1 MCRIRSRTR
10 ENRLRKFEIME
21 QLFNIDFKRFNSSNI
36 KEAEDRKKNF
46 ELFLKEGLPNKKK
59 ENWKFSDLNYIITK
73 NFKNITNNDDYKFH
87 EKIESIHDFDH
98 NKVFLVNG
106 LLKSSDL
113 HFEEKGKVKIETL
126 KSLEGFNQQSKN
138 NLDYLN
144 KALSIG
150 GFNLE
155 VQQNYKC
162 KKPIIIYNYFT
173 ANLNNKIINNSNKI
187 KVRQNSE
194 LTLIEYNISEKS
206 KFIKNTF
213 EKINIDKGA
222 VLKNVILQK
231 TKCNGYFYKNISGTQ
246 DFNSSYQNFVLS
258 SGLKFNKIEIDMI
271 LEKEKSSCHIL
282 SALNLSREEHQ
293 EIKTQINH
301 LAPNCKSYQKIKKVL
316 ESDSKGVY
324 QGKIFVKDIAQKTDA
339 YQLSKALILN
349 DQAEFNAK
357 PELEIYADDVKCSH
371 GSSSGSIDEEAIHY
385 LMTRGIEL
393 KAAKKLLIKG
403 FLNEIFENIS
413 EEKIRTFLEKSIAVQ
428 IDEVR

>member
-1 MCRIRSRTR
+1 
-10 ENRLRKFEIME
+10 ME
-21 QLFNIDFKRFNSSNI
+21 QLFNIDFNRIPSSDE
-36 KEAEDRKKNF
+36 KEVAGRKKNF
-46 ELFLKEGLPNKKK
+46 ELFLKGGLPNKKD
-59 ENWKFSDLNYIITK
+59 ENWKFSDLNFIISK
-73 NFKNITNNDDYKFH
+73 NFKNITNNDEYKFD
-87 EKIESIHDFDH
+87 EKIELINDFDH
-98 NKVFLVNG
+98 NKIILVNG
-106 LLKSSDL
+106 SLKSCDL
-113 HFEEKGKVKIETL
+113 QFEKSGKVKIESL
-126 KSLEGFNQQSKN
+126 KSFESSHQQLKN
-138 NLDYLN
+138 NLNNLN

-155 VQQNYKC
+155 VQKDYKC

-173 ANLNNKIINNSNKI
+173 KNLNNKIINNSNKI
-187 KVRQNSE
+187 KVSQNSE
-194 LTLIEYNISEKS
+194 LTLIEYNICENS

-222 VLKNVILQK
+222 ILKIINLQK
-231 TKCNGYFYKNISGTQ
+231 TKSNGYFYKNISGTQ
-246 DFNSSYQNFVLS
+246 DYNSSYQNFILS
-258 SGLKFNKIEIDMI
+258 SGLKFNKIEIDMN
-271 LEKEKSSCHIL
+271 LEKEKSNCYIL
-282 SALNLSREEHQ
+282 SGLNLSKDEHQ

-301 LAPNCKSYQKIKKVL
+301 LAPNCKSYQKIKNVL

-393 KAAKKLLIKG
+393 RAAKKLLIKG
-403 FLNEIFENIS
+403 FLNEIFDNIP

-428 IDEVR
+428 IDEIR

>member
-1 MCRIRSRTR
+1 
-10 ENRLRKFEIME
+10 ME
-21 QLFNIDFKRFNSSNI
+21 QLFNIDFKRVNSSNK
-36 KEAEDRKKNF
+36 KEAADRKKNF
-46 ELFLKEGLPNKKK
+46 ELFLKGGLPNKKN
-59 ENWKFSDLNYIITK
+59 ENWKFSDLNYIISK
-73 NFKNITNNDDYKFH
+73 NFKNITNNDEYKFN
-87 EKIESIHDFDH
+87 EKIESINDFDH
-98 NKVFLVNG
+98 NKVIIVNG
-106 LLKSSDL
+106 SLKSCDL
-113 HFEEKGKVKIETL
+113 HFEEKEKVKIETL
-126 KSLEGFNQQSKN
+126 KSLEGFHHQSKN

-187 KVRQNSE
+187 TVSQNSE
-194 LTLIEYNISEKS
+194 LTLIEYNIGEKS

-222 VLKNVILQK
+222 VLKNIILQK
-231 TKCNGYFYKNISGTQ
+231 TKCNGYFYKNISGIQ
-246 DFNSSYQNFVLS
+246 DYNSSYQNFILS

-282 SALNLSREEHQ
+282 SGLNLSNEEHQ

-301 LAPNCKSYQKIKKVL
+301 LAPNCKSYQKIKNVL

-349 DQAEFNAK
+349 DKAEFNAK

-371 GSSSGSIDEEAIHY
+371 GSTSGSIDAEAIHY

-393 KAAKKLLIKG
+393 REAKKLLIKG
-403 FLNEIFENIS
+403 FLNEIFDNIP
-413 EEKIRTFLEKSIAVQ
+413 EDKIRTFLEKSIAEQ
-428 IDEVR
+428 IDEIR